1 MSRFFR
7 PLYPNPLFIIHH
19 PSFIISSHSH
29 LSRQPEQGRIWDLRE
44 RNNTERTMIASLR
57 GTLVY
62 KQPTSII
69 VEVQGVGYEVKIPV
83 STYYELGEI
92 GSPVSLLIYTHVRED
107 ALQLYGFRTQ
117 REKSLFMQLITVGGV
132 GPKLGITIL
141 SGLSVDDLIMAIR
154 TNALAKIS
162 TIPGIG
168 KKTAERLV
176 VELRDK
182 LAALSTDEAEAAYRE
197 STATQTADEAVKGDV
212 VSALLNLGYSRSMA
226 EQAVTAALS
235 AESNHSMEW
244 ILKQSLKRLF
254 K

>member
-1 MSRFFR
+1 
-7 PLYPNPLFIIHH
+7 
-19 PSFIISSHSH
+19 
-29 LSRQPEQGRIWDLRE
+29 
-44 RNNTERTMIASLR
+44 MIASLK
-57 GTLVY
+57 GTLTH

-92 GSPVSLLIYTHVRED
+92 GSTVALLIYTHVRED
-107 ALQLYGFRTQ
+107 ILQLYGFRTQ
-117 REKSLFMQLITVGGV
+117 REKDLFTQLITVGGV
-132 GPKLGITIL
+132 GPKLAITIL

-154 TNALAKIS
+154 TNALARIS
-162 TIPGIG
+162 SIPGIG

-182 LAALSTDEAEAAYRE
+182 LAALSTAEAEAVYRE
-197 STATQTADEAVKGDV
+197 ASAADAALQTIKEDV
-212 VSALLNLGYSRSMA
+212 VSALMNLGYGRSVA
-226 EQAVTAALS
+226 EQAVTVTLAV
-235 AESNHSMEW
+235 ESDHSMER

>member
-1 MSRFFR
+1 
-7 PLYPNPLFIIHH
+7 
-19 PSFIISSHSH
+19 
-29 LSRQPEQGRIWDLRE
+29 
-44 RNNTERTMIASLR
+44 MIASLK
-57 GTLVY
+57 GTLIQ

-69 VEVQGVGYEVKIPV
+69 VEVQGVGYEVRIPL
-83 STYYELGEI
+83 STYYELGEA
-92 GSPVSLLIYTHVRED
+92 GATVALMIYTHVRED
-107 ALQLYGFRTQ
+107 TLQLYGFRTQ
-117 REKSLFMQLITVGGV
+117 REKDLFMQLITVGGV

-162 TIPGIG
+162 SIPGIG

-182 LAALSTDEAEAAYRE
+182 LAGLSTAEAEAAYQAA
-197 STATQTADEAVKGDV
+197 TAAEAAVGAMKEDV
-212 VSALLNLGYSRSMA
+212 VSALINLGYGRAVA
-226 EQAVTAALS
+226 EQAVAATL
-235 AESNHSMEW
+235 AVETDHSMER